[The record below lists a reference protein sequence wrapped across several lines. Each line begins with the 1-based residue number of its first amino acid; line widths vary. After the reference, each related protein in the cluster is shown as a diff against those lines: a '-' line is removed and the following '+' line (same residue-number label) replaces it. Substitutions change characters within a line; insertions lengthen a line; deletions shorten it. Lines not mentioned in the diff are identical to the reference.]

1 MGASEVV
8 LGTELCCGGAACLG
22 RVVLASLGDLQ
33 PLLPSLVAHTG
44 RVGALLTSLDF
55 CPP

>member
-33 PLLPSLVAHTG
+33 PLLPSPVAHTG
-44 RVGALLTSLDF
+44 QVGALLTSLDF